1 VPCEHELFFD
11 ITEANSI
18 IVSSWM
24 NL

>member
-1 VPCEHELFFD
+1 VPCAHELFFD
-11 ITEANSI
+11 ITEATSI